1 MPSVEERLAYLE
13 GRMGDEATLLMD
25 LRSEVHE
32 VRTELNNVR
41 SELHELRSET
51 NAQFAALRSSTDG
64 KFTWLI
70 GIQVAM
76 ILMFAGAILSVTLK

>member
-1 MPSVEERLAYLE
+1 MPTVEERLAYLE
-13 GRMGDEATLLMD
+13 GRMGDQAASFVD
-25 LRSEVHE
+25 LRSELRE
-32 VRTELNNVR
+32 MR

-76 ILMFAGAILSVTLK
+76 ILMFAGAILSGTLK